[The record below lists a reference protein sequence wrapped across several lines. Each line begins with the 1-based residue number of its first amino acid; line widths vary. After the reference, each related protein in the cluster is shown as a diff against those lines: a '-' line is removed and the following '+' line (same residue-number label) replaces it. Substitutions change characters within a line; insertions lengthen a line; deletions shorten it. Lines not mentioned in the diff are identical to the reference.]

1 MLYSMTGFGRA
12 ERTTNTQRIVVEIKS
27 INSKSFDLRTR
38 ISTQYQSKEIELR
51 KLINSNLIRG
61 KVDLTLTVENTLENE
76 HSINKQAFDN
86 YYNDLMGI
94 MSKHSTIDNGDLLY
108 TITRLP
114 GVIVQNNDAVDEE
127 SWATILEVINEA
139 LSALNDF
146 RAEEGKATL
155 EDIQSH
161 ISKIEALLQRV
172 NPAEDERVEKI
183 RARLLSS
190 LEQLQVKGKVD
201 ENRLEQE
208 MIYYL
213 DKFDLNEEKVRLQQH
228 CTYFV
233 DELNKTVLSK
243 GKKLNFI
250 LQEIGREIN
259 TLGSKA
265 NSAEIQRLVIQMKN
279 EADKIK
285 EQLSNIL

>member
-12 ERTTNTQRIVVEIKS
+12 EKTTPTQRIVVEIKS
-27 INSKSFDLRTR
+27 INSKTFDLRMR
-38 ISTQYQSKEIELR
+38 ISPQYQSKEIELR
-51 KLINSNLIRG
+51 KLLNNHLVRG
-61 KVDLTLTVENTLENE
+61 KVDVVLSAESTVGNEQTINKIVFNNYFRDLKELALENN
-76 HSINKQAFDN
+76 I
-86 YYNDLMGI
+86 G
-94 MSKHSTIDNGDLLY
+94 NGDLLY

-114 GVIVQNNDAVDEE
+114 GVIVQNDSSVSEGNWEEVLEVIQETLAAVDE
-127 SWATILEVINEA
+127 
-139 LSALNDF
+139 F
-146 RAEEGKATL
+146 RNEEGLSTAK
-155 EDIQSH
+155 DVSSH
-161 ISKIEALLQRV
+161 IQTIQELLAEV
-172 NPAEDERVEKI
+172 NPEENVRIDKI
-183 RARLLSS
+183 RSRLLAS
-190 LEQLQVKGKVD
+190 LEQLQVQGKVD

-233 DELNKTVLSK
+233 EELEKDKMDK
-243 GKKLNFI
+243 GKKLGFI

-265 NSAEIQRLVIQMKN
+265 NSAEIQRVVIQMKN

-285 EQLSNIL
+285 EQLANVL

>member
-12 ERTTNTQRIVVEIKS
+12 EKTTPSQRIIVEIKS
-27 INSKSFDLRTR
+27 VNSKSFDLRTR

-51 KLINSNLIRG
+51 KLINNNLMRG
-61 KVDLTLTVENTLENE
+61 KVDLTLTVENTLEND
-76 HSINKQAFDN
+76 HAINKKAFSN
-86 YYNDLMGI
+86 YYKNLKEVAEEHKI
-94 MSKHSTIDNGDLLY
+94 EKGDLLY

-114 GVIVQNNDAVDEE
+114 GVIIQNNDAVDNNA
-127 SWATILEVINEA
+127 WKLILEVVEEA
-139 LSALNDF
+139 LVSVNDF
-146 RAEEGKATL
+146 RTEEGKATL

-161 ISKIEALLQRV
+161 INNIAQLLRDV
-172 NPAEDERVEKI
+172 DPAEEERVEKI
-183 RARLLSS
+183 KARLLSS

-228 CTYFV
+228 CTYFSE
-233 DELNKTVLSK
+233 ELEKEVKSK

-265 NSAEIQRLVIQMKN
+265 NSATIQRLVIQMKN

-285 EQLSNIL
+285 EQLANIL

>member
-12 ERTTNTQRIVVEIKS
+12 EKTTSSQRIVVEIKS

-38 ISTQYQSKEIELR
+38 ISAQYQSKEIELR
-51 KLINSNLIRG
+51 KLINNNLIRG
-61 KVDLTLTVENTLENE
+61 KVDLTLTIENTLEND
-76 HSINKQAFDN
+76 HAINKQAFGN
-86 YYNDLMGI
+86 YYKDLLEI
-94 MSKHSTIDNGDLLY
+94 VNKYAISSGDLLY
-108 TITRLP
+108 TVTRLP
-114 GVIVQNNDAVDEE
+114 GVIVQNNEAVDEKAWE
-127 SWATILEVINEA
+127 TVLEVIEEA
-139 LSALNDF
+139 LTALNDF
-146 RAEEGKATL
+146 RAEEGSATL

-161 ISKIEALLQRV
+161 INAIENLLRQV
-172 NPAEDERVEKI
+172 DPAEEERIEKI
-183 RARLLSS
+183 RTRLLSS
-190 LEQLQVKGKVD
+190 LEQLQAKNKVD

-228 CTYFV
+228 CTYFIE
-233 DELNKTVLSK
+233 ELEKEVQSK

-265 NSAEIQRLVIQMKN
+265 NSAVIQRIVIQMKN

-285 EQLSNIL
+285 EQLANIL

>member
-12 ERTTNTQRIVVEIKS
+12 EKTTPSQRIVVEIKS
-27 INSKSFDLRTR
+27 INSKTFDLRMR
-38 ISTQYQSKEIELR
+38 ISPQYQSKEIELR
-51 KLINSNLIRG
+51 KLLNNHLVRG
-61 KVDLTLTVENTLENE
+61 KVDVVLSAESTVGNE
-76 HSINKQAFDN
+76 QTINKIVFNN
-86 YYNDLMGI
+86 YFRDLKELATENNI
-94 MSKHSTIDNGDLLY
+94 EPGDLLY

-114 GVIVQNNDAVDEE
+114 GVIVQNDSSVSEGNWEEVLEVIQETLAAVDE
-127 SWATILEVINEA
+127 
-139 LSALNDF
+139 F
-146 RAEEGKATL
+146 RNEEGLSTAK
-155 EDIQSH
+155 DVSSH
-161 ISKIEALLQRV
+161 IQTIQELLAEV
-172 NPAEDERVEKI
+172 NPEENVRIDKI
-183 RARLLSS
+183 RSRLLAS
-190 LEQLQVKGKVD
+190 LEQLQVQGKVD

-233 DELNKTVLSK
+233 EELEKDKMDK
-243 GKKLNFI
+243 GKKLGFI

-265 NSAEIQRLVIQMKN
+265 NSAEIQRVVIQMKN

-285 EQLSNIL
+285 EQLANVL

>member
-12 ERTTNTQRIVVEIKS
+12 EKTTPSQRIVVEIKS

-51 KLINSNLIRG
+51 KLINNNLVRG
-61 KVDLTLTVENTLENE
+61 KVDLTLTVENTLEND
-76 HSINKQAFDN
+76 HAINKQAFNN
-86 YYNDLMGI
+86 YYKDLI
-94 MSKHSTIDNGDLLY
+94 EIADEHTINNGDLLY

-114 GVIVQNNDAVDEE
+114 GVIIQNNDAVDENAWE
-127 SWATILEVINEA
+127 LILEVIEEA
-139 LSALNDF
+139 LVALNDF
-146 RAEEGKATL
+146 RAEEGSATL

-161 ISKIEALLQRV
+161 IDNIVSLLHEV
-172 NPAEDERVEKI
+172 DPAEEERIEKI
-183 RARLLSS
+183 KARLLSS
-190 LEQLQVKGKVD
+190 LEQLQLKGKVD

-228 CTYFV
+228 CTYFIE
-233 DELNKTVLSK
+233 ELEKEVQSK

-265 NSAEIQRLVIQMKN
+265 NSATIQRLVIQMKN
-279 EADKIK
+279 QADKIK
-285 EQLSNIL
+285 EQLANIL

>member
-12 ERTTNTQRIVVEIKS
+12 EKTTPSQRIVVEIKS

-38 ISTQYQSKEIELR
+38 ISSQYQSKEIELR
-51 KLINSNLIRG
+51 KLINKNLVRG
-61 KVDLTLTVENTLENE
+61 KVDLTLMVENTLEND
-76 HSINKQAFDN
+76 HAINKQAFDN
-86 YYNDLMGI
+86 YYKDLLEIANKNDI
-94 MSKHSTIDNGDLLY
+94 NHGDLLY
-108 TITRLP
+108 TVTRLP
-114 GVIVQNNDAVDEE
+114 GVIVQNNEAVDENAWE
-127 SWATILEVINEA
+127 AVLEVVEEA
-139 LSALNDF
+139 LVALNDF
-146 RAEEGKATL
+146 RAEEGSATL

-161 ISKIEALLQRV
+161 INAIETLLHKV
-172 NPAEDERVEKI
+172 DPAEEERIEKI
-183 RARLLSS
+183 KARLLSS
-190 LEQLQVKGKVD
+190 LEQLKAKNKVD

-228 CTYFV
+228 CTYFIE
-233 DELNKTVLSK
+233 ELGKDVKSK

-265 NSAEIQRLVIQMKN
+265 NSAVIQRIVIQMKN

-285 EQLSNIL
+285 EQLANIL

>member
-12 ERTTNTQRIVVEIKS
+12 EKTTDSQRIVVEIKS
-27 INSKSFDLRTR
+27 INSKSFDLRAR
-38 ISTQYQSKEIELR
+38 ISTQYQGKEIELR
-51 KLINSNLIRG
+51 KLLNKNLIRG
-61 KVDLTLTVENTLENE
+61 KVDLTLSVENTLKND
-76 HSINKQAFDN
+76 HSINTTAFNN
-86 YYNDLMGI
+86 YYTDLKDLAGE
-94 MSKHSTIDNGDLLY
+94 HQLELNDLLY

-114 GVIVQNNDAVDEE
+114 GVVVQNDDSIDENQWEEILAVIEE
-127 SWATILEVINEA
+127 SLA
-139 LSALNDF
+139 ALNDF
-146 RAEEGKATL
+146 RAEEGNATSI
-155 EDIQSH
+155 DIQNH
-161 ISKIEALLQRV
+161 ITRIQELLAEV
-172 NPAEDERVEKI
+172 DPAEKGRIDKI
-183 RARLLSS
+183 KSRLLSS

-213 DKFDLNEEKVRLQQH
+213 DKFDLNEEKIRLQQH
-228 CTYFV
+228 CSYFLEEM
-233 DELNKTVLSK
+233 DKEVLAK

-265 NSAEIQRLVIQMKN
+265 NSAAIQRIVIQMKN

-285 EQLSNIL
+285 EQLANVL

>member
-12 ERTTNTQRIVVEIKS
+12 EKTTPSQRIIVEIKS
-27 INSKSFDLRTR
+27 VNSKSFDLRTR
-38 ISTQYQSKEIELR
+38 ISTQYQGKEIELR
-51 KLINSNLIRG
+51 KLINNNLMRG
-61 KVDLTLTVENTLENE
+61 KVDLTLTVENTLEND
-76 HSINKQAFDN
+76 HAINKKAFSN
-86 YYNDLMGI
+86 YYKNLKEVAEEHKI
-94 MSKHSTIDNGDLLY
+94 EKGDLLY

-114 GVIVQNNDAVDEE
+114 GVIIQNNDAVDNNA
-127 SWATILEVINEA
+127 WKLILEVVEEA
-139 LSALNDF
+139 LVSVNDF
-146 RAEEGKATL
+146 RTEEGKATL

-161 ISKIEALLQRV
+161 INNIAQLLRDV
-172 NPAEDERVEKI
+172 DPAEEERIEKI
-183 RARLLSS
+183 KARLLSS

-228 CTYFV
+228 CTYFSE
-233 DELNKTVLSK
+233 ELEKEVKSK

-265 NSAEIQRLVIQMKN
+265 NSATIQRLVIQMKN

-285 EQLSNIL
+285 EQLANIL

>member
-12 ERTTNTQRIVVEIKS
+12 EKTTPSQRIVVEIKS
-27 INSKSFDLRTR
+27 VNSKSFDLRTR

-51 KLINSNLIRG
+51 KLINNNLMRG
-61 KVDLTLTVENTLENE
+61 KVDLTLTVENTLDND
-76 HSINKQAFDN
+76 HAINKKAFNN
-86 YYNDLMGI
+86 YYKNLMEI
-94 MSKHSTIDNGDLLY
+94 ADEHTISKGDLLY

-114 GVIVQNNDAVDEE
+114 GVIIQNNEAVDNNA
-127 SWATILEVINEA
+127 WKLILEVVEEA
-139 LSALNDF
+139 LGAVNDF
-146 RAEEGKATL
+146 RTEEGRATL

-161 ISKIEALLQRV
+161 INNIVHLLTEV
-172 NPAEDERVEKI
+172 DPAEEERVEKI
-183 RARLLSS
+183 KARLLSS
-190 LEQLQVKGKVD
+190 LEQLQLKGKVD

-228 CTYFV
+228 CTYFTE
-233 DELNKTVLSK
+233 ELEKEVQSK

-265 NSAEIQRLVIQMKN
+265 NSASIQRLVIQMKN

-285 EQLSNIL
+285 EQLANIL

>member
-12 ERTTNTQRIVVEIKS
+12 EKTTPSQRIVVEIKS

-38 ISTQYQSKEIELR
+38 ISSQYQSKEIELR

-61 KVDLTLTVENTLENE
+61 KVDLTLTVENTLEND
-76 HSINKQAFDN
+76 HAINKQAFDN
-86 YYNDLMGI
+86 YYEDLMKI
-94 MSKHSTIDNGDLLY
+94 ANKHNISNGDLLY
-108 TITRLP
+108 TVTRLP
-114 GVIVQNNDAVDEE
+114 GVIVQNNDAVDENAWE
-127 SWATILEVINEA
+127 VILEVIEEA
-139 LSALNDF
+139 LAALNHYRADEGSATF
-146 RAEEGKATL
+146 DDILSHIRQIETLLTKVDPAEE
-155 EDIQSH
+155 
-161 ISKIEALLQRV
+161 
-172 NPAEDERVEKI
+172 ERIEKI
-183 RARLLSS
+183 KTRLLSS
-190 LEQLQVKGKVD
+190 LEQLQVKGRVD

-228 CTYFV
+228 CSYFV
-233 DELNKTVLSK
+233 DELEKKTPSK

-265 NSAEIQRLVIQMKN
+265 NSAVIQRLVIQMKN